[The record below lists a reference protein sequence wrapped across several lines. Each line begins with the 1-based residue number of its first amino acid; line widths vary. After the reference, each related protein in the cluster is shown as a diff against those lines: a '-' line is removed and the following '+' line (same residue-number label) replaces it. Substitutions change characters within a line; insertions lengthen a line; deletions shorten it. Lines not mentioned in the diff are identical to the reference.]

1 MSRVVRYPDA
11 KGVRTGSKKGFLRQL
26 STRFRS
32 TPQTRDTII
41 YRNPTNHS
49 GPAPAADLA
58 PPTAESAFDALY
70 LSTVPGLTQ
79 QAYVLTG
86 CRRLAFESAE
96 HAFHQVWE
104 RWPEVA
110 RDPDPAGWARAR
122 THEYA
127 LSPWHRLRP
136 GLNRRDPLPSDPVAQ
151 VLLRLP
157 PWQRRAVLLCDGLDL
172 SVAETAAE
180 TQATIDATAAR
191 LRNARVAFSR
201 QMPDTTAGTSLDA
214 LRKRVKDVSVATLA
228 QPWSVRAASERRART
243 LTRAVFGATA
253 TLITLVAVTSAMAPP
268 PGAAVDESRAHRR
281 TVQTARE

>member
-1 MSRVVRYPDA
+1 MH
-11 KGVRTGSKKGFLRQL
+11 RT
-26 STRFRS
+26 
-32 TPQTRDTII
+32 
-41 YRNPTNHS
+41 PTSH
-49 GPAPAADLA
+49 PAQALAADLP

-70 LSTVPGLTQ
+70 LSAVPALTQ

-96 HAFHQVWE
+96 QAFHQVWE

-136 GLNRRDPLPSDPVAQ
+136 RITRPDPPPHTDPIAQALLN
-151 VLLRLP
+151 LP
-157 PWQRRAVLLCDGLDL
+157 PQQRRAVLLCDGLDL
-172 SVAETAAE
+172 SVAEAAAE
-180 TQATIDATAAR
+180 THATTAATACR
-191 LRNARVAFSR
+191 LHNARAAINR
-201 QMPDTTAGTSLDA
+201 QLPDTPATTSLQA

-243 LTRAVFGATA
+243 LTRAAFGATA
-253 TLITLVAVTSAMAPP
+253 TLIALVTATSAIGPTP
-268 PGAAVDESRAHRR
+268 TDPVDDRRSHRHIA
-281 TVQTARE
+281 QTAKE